1 MQIFSSNKIIVL
13 DIFYNY
19 TLLCF
24 FPTTNFILQEIGCCW
39 FKNNFWTK
47 FLHFQ
52 KSFGHFYLKGLWN
65 VIKLVPSIDTLSDTY
80 RKQHQTHKLNVANFD
95 PFYIQPNINM
105 AIQQVLNKMQEYKY
119 IQYTIP
125 QVMNIN
131 CKKLSVYSYCY
142 PVFLYAYIYI
152 ACKIL
157 NFSATAELIHFEL

>member
-19 TLLCF
+19 ALLCF

-65 VIKLVPSIDTLSDTY
+65 VIKLVPSIDTLSDAY

-119 IQYTIP
+119 IQYH
-125 QVMNIN
+125 
-131 CKKLSVYSYCY
+131 KLWTLIVKSYPYILTAILYSYM
-142 PVFLYAYIYI
+142 LTYISLV
-152 ACKIL
+152 K
-157 NFSATAELIHFEL
+157 S